1 MVILHMKS
9 KDIQMSKFSKIFK
22 VELLCLGIIF
32 FSFLFFA
39 SCTQNKAADISVSAE
54 RYQVTNPVKMDTSIA
69 TEYVADIHSLKNVEL
84 RARVKGYLDKIFVD
98 EGQAVKQ
105 GQVLFSISKQEYNED
120 LLKATANLKS
130 AIADARAA
138 GLDVQNEKI
147 LVDKKVVSQT
157 ELDMAQSKLDALN
170 AAIDEA
176 KSNVASTELNLSYT
190 EIKAP
195 FNGVVDRIPNKTG
208 SLIDEGTLLTTI
220 SDNSEVFAYFNV
232 PEQEYLDM
240 MQQKDNYENNSVQLI
255 LANNEAYSYKGKIE
269 TVESEIDKSTGNI
282 AFRAR
287 FQNPEHILKNGSAG
301 KLILQKQVKDA
312 IVIPQKCS
320 FEVQDKNFVY
330 VVDGNNTVHLK
341 SITPIYRFSN
351 YYVVDGLSVNDKIVY
366 EGIQLVKQGDK
377 INPEFVSFNQVK
389 RELAEL

>member
-1 MVILHMKS
+1 
-9 KDIQMSKFSKIFK
+9 MSKFTKFLK
-22 VELLCLGIIF
+22 VQLLYLGIILF
-32 FSFLFFA
+32 PFSFLE
-39 SCTQNKAADISVSAE
+39 SCTENKAADIPVSAE
-54 RYQVTNPVKMDTSIA
+54 KYQVITPVKMDTSIA

-98 EGQAVKQ
+98 EGQAVKK

-120 LLKATANLKS
+120 LLKAKANLKS
-130 AIADARAA
+130 AIADAKAA
-138 GLDVQNEKI
+138 ELDVKNEKI
-147 LVDKKVVSQT
+147 LVDKKVVSLT
-157 ELDMAQSKLDALN
+157 DLDMAQSKLDALN

-176 KSNVASTELNLSYT
+176 RSNVASAELNLSYT

-195 FNGVVDRIPNKTG
+195 FYGVIDRIPNKTG

-240 MQQKDNYENNSVQLI
+240 MQQKENDENNSVQLI
-255 LANNEAYSYKGKIE
+255 LANNETYPYKGKIE

-287 FQNPEHILKNGSAG
+287 FQNPEHILKNGSSG
-301 KLILQKQVKDA
+301 KLVLQKQAEDA

-330 VVDGNNTVHLK
+330 VVDGNHTVHLR
-341 SITPIYRFSN
+341 SITPKYRFTN
-351 YYVVDGLSVNDKIVY
+351 YYVVDGLSVNDKILY

-377 INPEFVSFNQVK
+377 INPEFIPFNQVK
-389 RELAEL
+389 RELAQL